1 MRLSRIGSSDRYGR
15 GAGMTS
21 PVLIAQSALHGVLT
35 SFFAA
40 IALISLGALIV
51 GHYSRKETVPGEVV
65 ARDGFTATVSEKAG
79 TISSVA
85 VRLGDHV
92 EAGQLLA
99 VIQIPRVVA
108 GAGDTA
114 ELTIRRL
121 DEMRNNLETR
131 GRALR
136 AALGRAPQ
144 QIDLVNRNTD
154 NSLRSAAATRA
165 AILKQRSVATER
177 LGAVQTL
184 GTKGFASRSVIAQVE
199 NAALQV
205 DQALANADLAASE
218 IERARTDRLLS
229 INTEMRSLDQ
239 ALLDV
244 ENQKIQVDTQIHDL
258 QSQEFVRVTAPASGE
273 VRAIS
278 IRQGQRVDPGDRLFA
293 LARPG
298 SKLAIALEVPSNA
311 IGFIEPGQ
319 RVVLKYD
326 AFPFETFGVR
336 YGQVS
341 AVQSAAM
348 TSTAQP
354 SDAKAGSGKTFSV
367 EVLPDQAFV
376 SAYGQRRPLKIGMS
390 VTAEVTLERRRLIS
404 WLLEPLYSVQRQ
416 LR

>member
-165 AILKQRSVATER
+165 AILK
-177 LGAVQTL
+177 
-184 GTKGFASRSVIAQVE
+184 
-199 NAALQV
+199 
-205 DQALANADLAASE
+205 
-218 IERARTDRLLS
+218 
-229 INTEMRSLDQ
+229 
-239 ALLDV
+239 
-244 ENQKIQVDTQIHDL
+244 
-258 QSQEFVRVTAPASGE
+258 
-273 VRAIS
+273 
-278 IRQGQRVDPGDRLFA
+278 
-293 LARPG
+293 
-298 SKLAIALEVPSNA
+298 
-311 IGFIEPGQ
+311 
-319 RVVLKYD
+319 
-326 AFPFETFGVR
+326 
-336 YGQVS
+336 
-341 AVQSAAM
+341 
-348 TSTAQP
+348 
-354 SDAKAGSGKTFSV
+354 
-367 EVLPDQAFV
+367 
-376 SAYGQRRPLKIGMS
+376 
-390 VTAEVTLERRRLIS
+390 
-404 WLLEPLYSVQRQ
+404 
-416 LR
+416 

>member
-1 MRLSRIGSSDRYGR
+1 MG
-15 GAGMTS
+15 S

-35 SFFAA
+35 SFFAVL
-40 IALISLGALIV
+40 ALIGLGALIV
-51 GHYSRKETVPGEVV
+51 GHYSRKETVVGEVV

-79 TISSVA
+79 TISTVA
-85 VRLGDHV
+85 VKLGDHV
-92 EAGQLLA
+92 KAGQLLA

-121 DEMRNNLETR
+121 NEMRANLQAR
-131 GRALR
+131 GQALR
-136 AALGRAPQ
+136 TAIGGAPV
-144 QIDLVNRNTD
+144 QIDLINRNTD
-154 NSLRSAAATRA
+154 HSLHAAAATRA
-165 AILKQRSVATER
+165 AILKQRAVAAER

-184 GTKGFASRSVIAQVE
+184 GDQGFASRTVIAQVE
-199 NAALQV
+199 NAVLQV
-205 DQALANADLAASE
+205 DQALANAELAASE

-258 QSQEFVRVTAPASGE
+258 QSQEFVRITAPASGE

-298 SKLAIALEVPSNA
+298 STLAIALEVPSTA

-341 AVQSAAM
+341 SVQSAAL
-348 TSTAQP
+348 T
-354 SDAKAGSGKTFSV
+354 SDANAADPKAGNGKKFSV
-367 EVLPDQAFV
+367 EVLPDQSFV

-404 WLLEPLYSVQRQ
+404 WLLEPLYSVQRP
-416 LR
+416 LW